1 MADLDDLIATLDAR
15 VQDALDDV
23 AAEVRAKARAGAPS
37 RSGRLQRSIVVQ
49 RVSSVE
55 RSVFSPLPYAPI
67 EEEREGFFAAAER
80 AVEPM
85 IQGIFDRAMA

>member
-23 AAEVRAKARAGAPS
+23 ASSIRAKARAGAPS
-37 RSGRLQRSIVVQ
+37 RSGRLQRSIVVG

-55 RSVFSPLPYAPI
+55 RVIFSPLPYAAI
-67 EEEREGFFAAAER
+67 VEERDGFFAAAVR
-80 AVEPM
+80 DVEPT